1 MDDLDRLYVELV
13 ESLRRQQPAALT
25 RSLTVF
31 ELHERI
37 VPYRRVRNSIGF
49 SSNDEYEAALSRLL
63 SGERG
68 YLLGDGEMQG
78 NVRAGLEE
86 VLPDIRRYQSFPEHR
101 VSLNP
106 EGIPPPGDIRYAPPE
121 LRERAAWA
129 TDAVDIG
136 ELAPD
141 QDADSANLEEPL
153 AESES
158 PVASPVPDTFDEGA
172 GGGVAHRPSAAELP
186 QETLEHCHACGAE
199 LPDSASYCP
208 FCGSPVTIGLCKAC
222 GSELEPAW
230 RFCARCGLPREK
242 TGRE

>member
-13 ESLRRQQPAALT
+13 ESLRRQQPSALT

-31 ELHERI
+31 ELHEQL

-49 SSNDEYEAALSRLL
+49 SSNDEYEVALSRLL

-78 NVRAGLEE
+78 NVQAGLEE

-106 EGIPPPGDIRYAPPE
+106 VGIPPPGDIRYAPPE
-121 LRERAAWA
+121 LRERADWA
-129 TDAVDIG
+129 TDAVDIR

-141 QDADSANLEEPL
+141 PDVEPANLEG
-153 AESES
+153 ATAGSES
-158 PVASPVPDTFDEGA
+158 PAASPVPDAIDA
-172 GGGVAHRPSAAELP
+172 SVGGGVAHSPDAAEMP
-186 QETLEHCHACGAE
+186 RETLELCHTCGVE
-199 LPDSASYCP
+199 VPDSASYCP
-208 FCGSPVTIGLCKAC
+208 FCGSPVTTGVCKAC
-222 GSELEPAW
+222 GTELEPAW
-230 RFCARCGLPREK
+230 RFCAKCGLPREQ
-242 TGRE
+242 TGRD